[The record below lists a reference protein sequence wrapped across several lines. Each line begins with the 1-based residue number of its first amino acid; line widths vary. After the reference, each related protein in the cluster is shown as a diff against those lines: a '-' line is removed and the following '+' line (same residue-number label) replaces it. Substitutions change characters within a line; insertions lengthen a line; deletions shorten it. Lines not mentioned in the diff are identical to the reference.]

1 MECDMLSKE
10 FAQEVAKEVFNMLE
24 EKWAEKRNERAAA
37 KAAEDERKAK
47 ERANRL
53 PATARKMLEALQRVE
68 GMAGGPVSELMWRDQ
83 VKLEIDGMTPTNLRT
98 AFSRYRE
105 MMLASGR
112 IRCENGKFSTVLTL
126 PDEFDAQ
133 MMR

>member
-37 KAAEDERKAK
+37 KAIEAERRAK

-53 PATARKMLEALQRVE
+53 PATARKMLEALQRAEV
-68 GMAGGPVSELMWRDQ
+68 MAGGPVGEWIWREQ
-83 VKLEIDGMTPTNLRT
+83 VRLETDGMTHTNVRT
-98 AFSRYRE
+98 AFSRYRN
-105 MMLASGR
+105 MMLTSGK
-112 IRCENGKFSTVLTL
+112 IRCENGKYAAVLAS
-126 PDEFDAQ
+126 PDDFDAP
-133 MMR
+133 MLR